1 MKTKYL
7 LIIFLVSLI
16 LLVSYLYLFV
26 YNTPHA
32 DIREATP
39 DYSVVAMDLYEEF
52 TTDEVVAN
60 QRYLGKIIRVRGR
73 VLEVERRE
81 GNPSAIKLDVGHIL
95 GAVVC
100 ELDEVYPRKTEE
112 LQRGDLV
119 TVQGVCIGFQE
130 DVILKRCGVVE
141 FETSELINEVPN

>member
-1 MKTKYL
+1 MDTKYL

-39 DYSVVAMDLYEEF
+39 DYSMEAMDLYGEF

-73 VLEVERRE
+73 VLEVERKD
-81 GNPSAIKLDVGHIL
+81 GKPVAIKLDVGHIL
-95 GAVVC
+95 DAVVC
-100 ELDEVYPRKTEE
+100 ELDEIYPRKTEKI
-112 LQRGDLV
+112 QRGDLV
-119 TVQGVCIGFQE
+119 VLQGICNGLLE
-130 DVILKRCGVVE
+130 DVILNRCGIVE
-141 FETSELINEVPN
+141 IEPSELINDVPN